1 MVALHIVRVGRLGN
15 NILQIYQALLFARQI
30 GAQIVDVS
38 GLNLF
43 MFNPEFKS
51 HLCSDGLLITRSG
64 IPSDAKVIKDQF
76 FGEKSFGGI
85 TFTPDVNLIPKVF
98 EEIRNVMGI
107 DAEICGTSNDI
118 YCHVRSGD
126 IFLRPR
132 PKANYVQPPLS
143 FYMTAAKDMLMSGN
157 YERIRVVYETKDN
170 PVIDG
175 LLAKENWFG
184 VPVVP
189 QSGTLSEDITE
200 ILKARGIVM
209 GAGTFIPMMCAISG
223 KIQEASM
230 FRESYS
236 AKAFW
241 PGSGKTHLLGFLGT
255 QVNHYTDDGSYI
267 PVNGWEICHPDT
279 EKSLEQ
285 KRMILDFP
293 IEKIKKVK

>member
-1 MVALHIVRVGRLGN
+1 MITLYPIRVARLGN
-15 NILQIYQALLFARQI
+15 NIVQAFQALLFARQI

-51 HLCSDGLLITRSG
+51 HLCSDGLVITRSSTT
-64 IPSDAKVIKDQF
+64 SDAKVIKDRF
-76 FGEKSFGGI
+76 FGEKSFGGFK
-85 TFTPDVNLIPKVF
+85 FTPDVKLIPQVF
-98 EEIRNVMGI
+98 EELRSVMGI
-107 DAEICGTSNDI
+107 DAKVCGTSGDI

-126 IFLRPR
+126 IFLRPS

-157 YERIRVVYETKDN
+157 YERIKVVYETKDS

-189 QSGTLSEDITE
+189 QSGTLSEDVTE

-209 GAGTFIPMMCAISG
+209 GHGTFIPTLCAISG
-223 KIQEASM
+223 KVQEASM
-230 FRESYS
+230 FRESYG
-236 AKAFW
+236 AAFW
-241 PGSGKTHLLGFLGT
+241 SESEKTHLLDFLVT
-255 QVNHYTDDGSYI
+255 KINHYVDDGSYI

-285 KRMILDFP
+285 KRMIVDFP